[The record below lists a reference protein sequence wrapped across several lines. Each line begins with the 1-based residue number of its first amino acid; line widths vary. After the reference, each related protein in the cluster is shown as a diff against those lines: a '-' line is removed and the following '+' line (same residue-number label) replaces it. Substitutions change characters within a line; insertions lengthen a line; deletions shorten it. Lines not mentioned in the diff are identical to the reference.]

1 MTKKIL
7 IAIAVIIV
15 AALIAVSVY
24 FAFNDTTYKVTV
36 VKMERLSYSDN
47 NAKYLI
53 YCETDDG
60 ETIVFENEAEPL
72 RGKWSRQE
80 LNGVIREGERETG
93 IKSQY
98 ITQICKNKF
107 NQCFGYSWCYAEEIE
122 ECSD

>member
-24 FAFNDTTYKVTV
+24 FAFNDTTYEVTV

-60 ETIVFENEAEPL
+60 EMIVFENEAEPL

-80 LNGVIREGERETG
+80 LNGVIREGE
-93 IKSQY
+93 QY
-98 ITQICKNKF
+98 EFVVVGVRITWLNSYQNI
-107 NQCFGYSWCYAEEIE
+107 IE
-122 ECSD
+122 VKK